1 VLKEFGVLITC
12 VTTNRWPQLA
22 QTQLIYVDLKKNLS
36 TNQMPQSKMSKQM
49 PLKLRRP
56 VYEPQA
62 PRYNCAT
69 RVEFYLFSFVRLP
82 NATQQRYV
90 LKKTPRLLPPISA
103 CRRVQPPATQKV
115 VWAMH
120 LTMKT
125 VLATAPQR
133 LDQLYYNCIS
143 D

>member
-36 TNQMPQSKMSKQM
+36 TNQMPQPKMSKQM

-82 NATQQRYV
+82 NAAQQRYV
-90 LKKTPRLLPPISA
+90 LKKNTSSSSAHFGLSPR
-103 CRRVQPPATQKV
+103 ATTRNTESG
-115 VWAMH
+115 MGH
-120 LTMKT
+120 
-125 VLATAPQR
+125 APN
-133 LDQLYYNCIS
+133 DENCS
-143 D
+143 CYSSSKA